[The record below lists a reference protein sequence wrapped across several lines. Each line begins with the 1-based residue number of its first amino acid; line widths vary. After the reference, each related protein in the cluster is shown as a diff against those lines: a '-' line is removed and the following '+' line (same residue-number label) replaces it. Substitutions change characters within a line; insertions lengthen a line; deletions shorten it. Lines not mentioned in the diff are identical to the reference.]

1 MKFWLMTPWT
11 SASDMIVLAQQAESL
26 GFEGIMGADHGFV
39 PQQMA
44 AGYPYSDDGTP
55 RFTAAYYTPMCGPP

>member
-1 MKFWLMTPWT
+1 MM
-11 SASDMIVLAQQAESL
+11 VLAQQAESL

-39 PQQMA
+39 PKQMA

-55 RFTAAYYTPMCGPP
+55 PIHGGLLYPDV